1 MGLQDPEDTHY
12 GPIFPDDGR
21 EDPEDPDVPGQY
33 ADFPLIGPALLKALE
48 MVYPAPKV
56 KFDTPENEFKW
67 ATAQN
72 EVVVFLR
79 GVMKAQDE
87 G

>member
-1 MGLQDPEDTHY
+1 MGLQDPADFQ
-12 GPIFPDDGR
+12 PIFPDDGR
-21 EDPEDPDVPGQY
+21 EEDPDVPRQY

-48 MVYPAPKV
+48 MVYPPPKV

-67 ATAQN
+67 ATAQH